1 MLISM
6 WNILSS
12 HKARE
17 ILNLLLEGEKSLPEV
32 TDHLGISK
40 PATIKYLNDMERMG
54 LVSSEMSTTKVG
66 RVKVFKVHSYCFV
79 FSIDPKRGGMVY
91 QNNDPL
97 YHHNPFVGQVE
108 QDEFR
113 AAVNI
118 YMFKIAEKLKIDFA
132 TVLYGS
138 IARGEG
144 TAKSDIDLLLLSK
157 NEWKEKDKNIIM
169 NALHE
174 GSIKTQIQVKPQF
187 WTLKDFLQKRD
198 NLIKR
203 IKSEG
208 MILYDSIKD
217 EKLWKSMKR
226 YWDIRD

>member
-17 ILNLLLEGEKSLPEV
+17 ILNLLLEGEKSLPEI

-40 PATIKYLNDMERMG
+40 PATIKYLNEMERMG
-54 LVSSEMSTTKVG
+54 LVSSEMSITNVG
-66 RVKVFKVHSYCFV
+66 RVKVFKVQSYCFV

-97 YHHNPFVGQVE
+97 YHDNPFVGQVQ

-113 AAVNI
+113 AAVKI
-118 YMFKIAEKLKIDFA
+118 YMIKIAEKLKIDFA

-198 NLIKR
+198 NLIKM

-208 MILYDSIKD
+208 MILYDSIWD
-217 EKLWKSMKR
+217 EKLWKAMKR